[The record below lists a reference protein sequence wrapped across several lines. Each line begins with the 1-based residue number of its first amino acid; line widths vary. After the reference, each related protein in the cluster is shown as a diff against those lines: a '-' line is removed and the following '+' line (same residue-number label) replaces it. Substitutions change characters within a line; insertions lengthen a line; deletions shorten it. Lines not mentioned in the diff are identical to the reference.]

1 MGKSVPFRL
10 TRGELMLALISA
22 TFAGQAGA
30 ASGRVDFATGG
41 ATMACGCT
49 IGGSG
54 AELTQPAVSSTSSM
68 AVRRIN

>member
-1 MGKSVPFRL
+1 LRAACDAGGF
-10 TRGELMLALISA
+10 A
-22 TFAGQAGA
+22 TGA
-30 ASGRVDFATGG
+30 AGGFDATGGDATGG